1 MNYEAVRRVV
11 EEEVLKALASS
22 RAAGRIR
29 RAVVSESQV
38 VAAWRRGSRA
48 LSIAPGGIV
57 TPAAR
62 ERAAHLGV
70 AIEETAV
77 PPRNP
82 REVEAV
88 VEAVM
93 AKVIGELGDRP
104 RAATIGAPGKEQ
116 AGRPTAP
123 VPPRRARRVVTA
135 ADVDAARF
143 RDKVLRVDRRAR
155 VTPLAW
161 DTAEKLGIRIV
172 RE

>member
-48 LSIAPGGIV
+48 LSIVPGGIV

-70 AIEETAV
+70 TIEETAV

-93 AKVIGELGDRP
+93 ASVIGELGDRP
-104 RAATIGAPGKEQ
+104 RAE
-116 AGRPTAP
+116 RPTVP
-123 VPPRRARRVVTA
+123 VPPQRARRVITA
-135 ADVDAARF
+135 ADVEAARF

-161 DTAEKLGIRIV
+161 DVAEKHGVRIV
-172 RE
+172 RD